1 MWNSTIRT
9 EPTATLETHL
19 TASYN
24 RMAYMYNYIYIA
36 YTHAQPVKN
45 EIIFGET
52 NASAC
57 RGSTRYK
64 ADSMLRNEYTIL
76 LNAYGIKELIIS
88 RYVRVRHLARKEELA
103 VE

>member
-1 MWNSTIRT
+1 
-9 EPTATLETHL
+9 
-19 TASYN
+19 
-24 RMAYMYNYIYIA
+24 MAYMYNYIYIA

-64 ADSMLRNEYTIL
+64 AESMLRNEYTIL
-76 LNAYGIKELIIS
+76 RNDYGIKELIIS
-88 RYVRVRHLARKEELA
+88 RYVRVWHLARKEELA